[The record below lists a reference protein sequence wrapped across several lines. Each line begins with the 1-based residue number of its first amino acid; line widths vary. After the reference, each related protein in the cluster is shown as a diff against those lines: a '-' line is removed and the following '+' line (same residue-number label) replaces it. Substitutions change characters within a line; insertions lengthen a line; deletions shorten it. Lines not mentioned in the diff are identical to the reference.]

1 LWQARRCGRE
11 VGGFVAR
18 ARVAALSVPVPRP
31 PPPPLLP
38 LCACVTTACP
48 PPKSPTLH
56 PNQTNPKPRL
66 NVLEG
71 GAAAHGTA
79 QRQACGAL
87 ARPFFTFFSFDAT
100 TIYSVHNTQCRTS
113 FLNVPFFPIALRS
126 PSTSF
131 CVAVFHA
138 CACCSD
144 RLLQHLPAIA
154 LLHHNPKP
162 LALQPQTPSITTPNP
177 SYIHPK
183 PFTIQLHTK
192 ILNP

>member
-1 LWQARRCGRE
+1 MWQARRCGRE

-18 ARVAALSVPVPRP
+18 ARVAALSVPLP

-38 LCACVTTACP
+38 LCACVTIACP

-113 FLNVPFFPIALRS
+113 FLMCHFCLSRLFPRLHLFVSLFFMPALAVPI
-126 PSTSF
+126 
-131 CVAVFHA
+131 
-138 CACCSD
+138 ACCSICP
-144 RLLQHLPAIA
+144 LLRCCITTR
-154 LLHHNPKP
+154 NPWHYNLKP
-162 LALQPQTPSITTPNP
+162 LVLQPQTPRISTPNP
-177 SYIHPK
+177 SQYNSIPK
-183 PFTIQLHTK
+183 F
-192 ILNP
+192 